1 MNSHATAYGLIV
13 SALVACGGA
22 SAAPAP
28 GANTSGLT
36 VAISKIA
43 VNQREMTLQFT
54 MKNNSK
60 GRAHVLIAVADR
72 KLYGF
77 LGSGEQL
84 GSFPRVSGINAC
96 SSPLQNCSSMP
107 YVRDLSHFGSIEP
120 SDLTAF
126 SLTWTAQSPVSDKDT
141 LLIYCADRRAVFIGK
156 RRSGAGRGGEGAFV
170 QLFLGAFGPR
180 QLTAKAEAAG

>member
-1 MNSHATAYGLIV
+1 MNSHARACGLIV

-96 SSPLQNCSSMP
+96 SSPLQNCSSVP

-126 SLTWTAQSPVSDKDT
+126 SLTWTAQSTVSDKDT
-141 LLIYCADRRAVFIGK
+141 FSFTVPIVARFSSENGDPEQAG
-156 RRSGAGRGGEGAFV
+156 GAKALSV
-170 QLFLGAFGPR
+170 QLFPACIW
-180 QLTAKAEAAG
+180 TATTDR

>member
-1 MNSHATAYGLIV
+1 MNFHATACGLIV
-13 SALVACGGA
+13 SAFVICGGA

-43 VNQREMTLQFT
+43 VNQREMTLQFS

-72 KLYGF
+72 KMYGF

-96 SSPLQNCSSMP
+96 SSPLPNCSSMP

-120 SDLTAF
+120 GDATAF
-126 SLTWTAQSPVSDKDT
+126 SLIWTAQSPVSDKDT
-141 LLIYCADRRAVFIGK
+141 LSFTVPIVARFSSENGDPDQ
-156 RRSGAGRGGEGAFV
+156 AGG
-170 QLFLGAFGPR
+170 
-180 QLTAKAEAAG
+180 AKALQFNFSGVHLDRDN

>member
-1 MNSHATAYGLIV
+1 MNSHATVYGLIV

-22 SAAPAP
+22 IAAPTP

-141 LLIYCADRRAVFIGK
+141 LSFTVPIVARFSSENGDPEQ
-156 RRSGAGRGGEGAFV
+156 AGG
-170 QLFLGAFGPR
+170 
-180 QLTAKAEAAG
+180 AKALLFNFSSVHLDRDN

>member
-1 MNSHATAYGLIV
+1 MNSHATTCGLIV

-28 GANTSGLT
+28 GANPSSLT

-43 VNQREMTLQFT
+43 VNQREMTLQFS

-120 SDLTAF
+120 NDLTAF

-141 LLIYCADRRAVFIGK
+141 FSFTVPIVARFSSESDPEQ
-156 RRSGAGRGGEGAFV
+156 AGG
-170 QLFLGAFGPR
+170 
-180 QLTAKAEAAG
+180 AKALLFNFSSVHLDRDN

>member
-1 MNSHATAYGLIV
+1 MNSHARACGLIV

-54 MKNNSK
+54 MKNISK

-84 GSFPRVSGINAC
+84 GSFPRVSESMLA
-96 SSPLQNCSSMP
+96 PL
-107 YVRDLSHFGSIEP
+107 LSK
-120 SDLTAF
+120 TA
-126 SLTWTAQSPVSDKDT
+126 
-141 LLIYCADRRAVFIGK
+141 LLCLMCVIYRILALSNPAI
-156 RRSGAGRGGEGAFV
+156 
-170 QLFLGAFGPR
+170 
-180 QLTAKAEAAG
+180 